1 MQTPQCPR
9 IHRSIVVSRL
19 VAWCA
24 MSGDREFAA
33 SLRGIH
39 RLGPVVIAVLVIA
52 GGCSTGDSDRIVA
65 ASSSTEVRPAPTTS
79 MTTTTMS
86 VPTTAPPVTTTTIA
100 KQIPPPPAAF
110 LERGVPKPGSAF
122 ENLDADATLKP
133 PGKFVA
139 LTFDDG
145 PSQYT
150 DDIVDILNFF
160 QVKATFFM
168 IAPQIIEDFALVKE
182 MKADGM
188 RIGAHTRTHKHLRE
202 LPLAAKT
209 DEVAGSIDDI
219 NNALGPGTVRCFRPP
234 YREFD
239 QQVVDLVAKKKAAMA
254 LWSIDTD
261 DWEKPSWTT
270 LVSRVLGGVRD
281 RSVILMHDGG
291 GNRTETILALPW
303 ILQGLKDQGFSVV
316 PVC

>member
-1 MQTPQCPR
+1 
-9 IHRSIVVSRL
+9 
-19 VAWCA
+19 
-24 MSGDREFAA
+24 
-33 SLRGIH
+33 
-39 RLGPVVIAVLVIA
+39 
-52 GGCSTGDSDRIVA
+52 
-65 ASSSTEVRPAPTTS
+65 

-110 LERGVPKPGSAF
+110 LERGVPTPGSAF

-254 LWSIDTD
+254 LWSIDTG

-303 ILQGLKDQGFSVV
+303 ILQGLKDQGFTVV